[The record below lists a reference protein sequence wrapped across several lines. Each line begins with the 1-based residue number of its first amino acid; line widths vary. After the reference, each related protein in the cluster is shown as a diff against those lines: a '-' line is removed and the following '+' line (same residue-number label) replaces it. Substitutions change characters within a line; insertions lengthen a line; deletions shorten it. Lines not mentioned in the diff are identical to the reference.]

1 MGGGLKKFFEGR
13 ASWGKGWSIFGGDSG
28 FLEIIVKFLFFTYFS
43 FRFIKS
49 FFNSGLF
56 YL

>member
-1 MGGGLKKFFEGR
+1 M
-13 ASWGKGWSIFGGDSG
+13 GKGWSIFGVGSG
-28 FLEIIVKFLFFTYFS
+28 FLEMIVKFLFLTYFS
-43 FRFIKS
+43 FHFIKS